1 MKKNTLFVVL
11 VLLITELYSHE
22 CLVRQDSNLYGKK
35 NYPFEISDSIG
46 KIKKMKLLLL
56 IK

>member
-1 MKKNTLFVVL
+1 MKKNTLFVAL
-11 VLLITELYSHE
+11 VLLIAELYSHE
-22 CLVRQDSNLYGKK
+22 CLVRRDSNLYGK
-35 NYPFEISDSIG
+35 NYPFKISDSIG

>member
-35 NYPFEISDSIG
+35 NYPFKISDSIG
-46 KIKKMKLLLL
+46 KIKKNE
-56 IK
+56 ISV